1 MNVEQIV
8 SYVAGY
14 VGAEGGKVELR
25 TTDIDRAL
33 DWTRSHTSDSEL
45 AVCVAVTLDD
55 HNCNLQHDG
64 YIAEHMNENI
74 IGFGG
79 TYTKQFIRDLGEI
92 YGS

>member
-1 MNVEQIV
+1 MNVEQII

-33 DWTRSHTSDSEL
+33 EWTRRNTSDSEL
-45 AVCVAVTLDD
+45 AVCVGVTLDD

-74 IGFGG
+74 IAFGG
-79 TYTKQFIRDLGEI
+79 TYTKKFIRELGAI